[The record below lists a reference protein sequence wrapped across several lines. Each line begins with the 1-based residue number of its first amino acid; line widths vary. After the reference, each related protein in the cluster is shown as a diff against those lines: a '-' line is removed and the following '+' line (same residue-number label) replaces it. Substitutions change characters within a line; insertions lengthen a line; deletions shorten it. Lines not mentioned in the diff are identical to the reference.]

1 MTLNN
6 STTDTGRATHS
17 PSADPMI
24 IDIEY
29 HGEVCVLRCKGR
41 FAAGL
46 ELDYL
51 QGKLEDIKQL
61 NCSKVLA
68 DFREVPFI
76 GSAGLAFLV
85 NLYTSVVTKSGG
97 RFVLAG
103 AVPLVNRVLDLT
115 RLNTVI
121 PLATDLASGFAA
133 LRCGATAAGTGP

>member
-6 STTDTGRATHS
+6 SSTGAGHDTHPLPA
-17 PSADPMI
+17 APMT
-24 IDIEY
+24 IEFEQ

-46 ELDYL
+46 ELDYIRA
-51 QGKLEDIKQL
+51 KLEDIKLL

-76 GSAGLAFLV
+76 GSAGLAFIV
-85 NLYTSVVTKSGG
+85 SVYTSVRNSGG
-97 RFVLAG
+97 RFILAG

-121 PLATDLASGFAA
+121 PLAQDLASGLAA
-133 LRCGATAAGTGP
+133 LRGGATSAGTGP